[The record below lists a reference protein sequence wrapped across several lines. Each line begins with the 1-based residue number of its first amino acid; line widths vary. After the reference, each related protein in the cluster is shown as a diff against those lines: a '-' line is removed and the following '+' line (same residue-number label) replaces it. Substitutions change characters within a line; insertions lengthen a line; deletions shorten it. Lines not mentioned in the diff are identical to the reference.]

1 MLLCYLKKS
10 LFRVHSNGDTRQS
23 DWFPSN
29 TTIELVMRLFN
40 NARLSGPQKEQ
51 LYSCIFI
58 KRRMRSTTRRL
69 RIHDL
74 TRGRQVWTNYMGKT

>member
-10 LFRVHSNGDTRQS
+10 LFRVHSIGDTRQS

-40 NARLSGPQKEQ
+40 QEFTIAAS
-51 LYSCIFI
+51 II
-58 KRRMRSTTRRL
+58 T
-69 RIHDL
+69 
-74 TRGRQVWTNYMGKT
+74 